1 MKFLRLKIVLVSFLL
16 ITGLIFFSA
25 GNSHAIPKL
34 QLDIAGGTYDA
45 STGTIVANANSFT
58 LYAYLIPNGDGAGT
72 ALLTDKY
79 YISAAV
85 APKYGPTGGTLGS
98 FEFDGM
104 TTDVTSEMTYG
115 NPPLHDPKGANY
127 DPLDLEPHG
136 IFDTYYTEYEF
147 KFDSKLQIDPY
158 NTQDRAKNSTEMPSG
173 GSGMYYMEFTVDTS
187 GLLASGYSIHFD
199 LYNTVTLVDT
209 ICKKH
214 GKKSCNVYKAITDLD
229 VKANAPFSH
238 DAESRHHQVPEPSTV
253 LILGSGLIGLWA
265 SRRFFI

>member
-1 MKFLRLKIVLVSFLL
+1 MKFLRLKTVFVSFLL

-25 GNSHAIPKL
+25 VQGLAIPKL

-45 STGTIVANANSFT
+45 STGTIVADANSFT
-58 LYAYLIPNGDGAGT
+58 LYAYLFPEGGGTGT

-85 APKYGPTGGTLGS
+85 APKYGPIGGTLGS

-104 TTDVTSEMTYG
+104 TTEVTSDMTYG

-127 DPLDLEPHG
+127 DPGDLAPHG
-136 IFDTYYTEYEF
+136 IFDTYYTEFEF
-147 KFDSKLQIDPY
+147 KFDSGLQKDPY
-158 NTQDRAKNSTEMPSG
+158 NTQDRAKNGTEMPSG

-187 GLLASGYSIHFD
+187 SLASGYSIHFD
-199 LYNTVTLVDT
+199 LYNTVFNIETV
-209 ICKKH
+209 CRKH

-229 VKANAPFSH
+229 VNANAPFSH
-238 DAESRHHQVPEPSTV
+238 DAESSHKVPEPSTV
-253 LILGSGLIGLWA
+253 LLLGSGFVGLWA
-265 SRRFFI
+265 LRRFI